1 MSSARLSE
9 RASNCVRP
17 VEILIA
23 MESPNT
29 LLYLLHPEERA
40 AIITAAEQIALSPG
54 SILHDFEKPIQ
65 HVYFLQSGLC
75 SKVALDLSGRKTEVG
90 CIGREGFV
98 GIPAVLGVDASPHR
112 SCMETTGTAL
122 RIRIGD
128 LIMLIDA
135 YPSVKSAML
144 RFAHVFMVQIASTA
158 LANSR
163 YNVVQRTAR
172 WMLMSHDRAEGDEL
186 PLTHEFLSIMLGVR
200 RSSITAAIHT
210 LEGELAV
217 RADRRLITVRDRD
230 KLEELSGGSYGQAE
244 AEYER
249 VLGMAVSKAA
259 RTSPMRRRNAP
270 FAGG

>member
-1 MSSARLSE
+1 
-9 RASNCVRP
+9 
-17 VEILIA
+17 
-23 MESPNT
+23 MENPNT
-29 LLYLLHPEERA
+29 LLKMLRPEERA
-40 AIITAAEQIALSPG
+40 AVMASAERMSLSSG
-54 SILHDFEKPIQ
+54 SVLHDFGRPIQ
-65 HVYFLQSGLC
+65 HLYFLQCGLC
-75 SKVALDLSGRKTEVG
+75 SKVALDVSGQRTEVG

-128 LIMLIDA
+128 LITLMDA

-172 WMLMSHDRAEGDEL
+172 WLLMSHDRVEGDEL
-186 PLTHEFLSIMLGVR
+186 PLTHEFLSVMLGVR

-217 RADRRLITVRDRD
+217 RADRRLITVRDRSR
-230 KLEELSGGSYGQAE
+230 LEEMAGGSYGQAE

-249 VLGMAVSKAA
+249 VFNTAVFKTAESTADLVG
-259 RTSPMRRRNAP
+259 RGFNRRRLTP
-270 FAGG
+270 SIGT